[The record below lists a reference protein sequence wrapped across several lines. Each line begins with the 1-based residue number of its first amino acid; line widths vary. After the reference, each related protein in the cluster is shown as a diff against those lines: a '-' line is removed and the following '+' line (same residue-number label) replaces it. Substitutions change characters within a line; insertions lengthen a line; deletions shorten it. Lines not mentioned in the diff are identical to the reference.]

1 MIGILIITHEAL
13 GDAYRS
19 LAQHFFPGEP
29 PANIKIL
36 GVTQEQQHEEIIA
49 HTQTLISSL
58 DKLEHC
64 NGVLVITDIFG
75 ATPCNAARKLVL
87 EGKVA
92 MLTGLNAPMMIKALQ
107 SSPHADDLVKF
118 TQSVKTAAINGIL
131 DITSPPDESC

>member
-92 MLTGLNAPMMIKALQ
+92 MLTGLNAPMMVKALQ
-107 SSPHADDLVKF
+107 YHTQAGDLAQF
-118 TQSVKTAAINGIL
+118 TQKVKQAAIDGIFE
-131 DITSPPDESC
+131 ITQPSE

>member
-1 MIGILIITHEAL
+1 MIGILIVTHEAL

-19 LAQHFFPGEP
+19 LAQHFFPGDP
-29 PANIKIL
+29 PANIRIL
-36 GVTQEQQHEEIIA
+36 GVQNHEQQEEVIA
-49 HTQTLISSL
+49 QTQALVKQIDNGS
-58 DKLEHC
+58 
-64 NGVLVITDIFG
+64 GVLVIADIFG

-92 MLTGLNAPMMIKALQ
+92 MLTGLNAPMMIKAIQ
-107 SSPHADDLVKF
+107 YSPHADDLVKF

>member
-92 MLTGLNAPMMIKALQ
+92 MLTGLNAPMMVKALQ
-107 SSPHADDLVKF
+107 SVF
-118 TQSVKTAAINGIL
+118 G
-131 DITSPPDESC
+131 CGR

>member
-49 HTQTLISSL
+49 HTQTLISSI
-58 DKLEHC
+58 DTGH
-64 NGVLVITDIFG
+64 GVLVITDIFG

-92 MLTGLNAPMMIKALQ
+92 MLTGLNAPMMIKAIQ
-107 SSPHADDLVKF
+107 YSPHADDLVKF

-131 DITSPPDESC
+131 DITTPPDESC